1 MVNVTPVPPG
11 EAGRRDQGVSI
22 IGKDRP
28 QDPVENTTW
37 TNPTTGRDEVFSN
50 GVWTEI
56 SQSTALISSNNLSD
70 LPSAS
75 TARTNL
81 GLGTM
86 AVQNSDNVNLNGK
99 IRISGIVAVS
109 ANYSVATTVSTV
121 NATGGVSGITVTLPA
136 ANSSGQICIVRKVDS
151 DAGFVTVSRAGTDNI
166 EGVNT
171 LDLELQ
177 YERCILQSDGAGTW
191 YRCD

>member
-37 TNPTTGRDEVFSN
+37 TNPTTGRDEVFSG

-56 SQSTALISSNNLSD
+56 SQSTALISTNNLSD

-81 GLGTM
+81 GLGTL

-99 IRISGIVAVS
+99 LRISGIVATSV
-109 ANYSVATTVSTV
+109 NYVFATTVSTV
-121 NATGGVSGITVTLPA
+121 NGTGGASGISVELPA
-136 ANSSGQICIVRKVDS
+136 ANSAGQICIIRKVDS
-151 DAGFVTVSRAGTDNI
+151 DVGFVTVTRAGSDTI
-166 EGVNT
+166 EGDTT

-177 YERCILQSDGAGTW
+177 YDRCILQSDGAGTW